1 MKKVI
6 MYEKI
11 YEELRQ
17 KIEGGIYHQG
27 DRLPSEKELAAQYQ
41 VSRITSKKALDVLA
55 EKGYIVRS
63 AGRGSFV
70 NVQILEEREQQS
82 DLEAPYVGE
91 RALIGVIFDSF
102 GSDFGSELLR
112 SIEISCRHKGYAML
126 FQCSYGSIELENQAI
141 ECALK
146 LGAKGLIIMCSQGET
161 YNNLILR
168 LALNNF
174 PIVLVDRS
182 MEGISIPC
190 IKTDNYRAAKEL
202 TQILI
207 QRGHKKL
214 CFLSH
219 GTVNTPTIAQ
229 RHSGFVDGVME
240 YPDVT
245 GVAVQVESYNPAPE
259 DIMEEYQ
266 DYDFTEMDRI
276 LEKYPDRTAFLAA
289 EYKLGALMQAALE
302 RKGIK
307 AEVAAF
313 DGVPKVFDWHRKTT
327 YVRQNEQMMGSEAVK
342 TLQQI
347 LRGETVERVINV
359 PYEIVNT

>member
-17 KIEGGIYHQG
+17 MIEGGVYRQG
-27 DRLPSEKELAAQYQ
+27 DRIPSEKELAQQYQ

-55 EKGYIVRS
+55 ERGYIIRS

-70 NVQILEEREQQS
+70 NVQVLEEKAAPS
-82 DLEAPYVGE
+82 DSAALDPGE
-91 RALIGVIFDSF
+91 RTLIGVIFDSF

-112 SIEISCRHKGYAML
+112 SIEISCRRKGFAML

-190 IKTDNYRAAKEL
+190 IKTDNYHAAKEL
-202 TQILI
+202 TNILI
-207 QRGHKKL
+207 QKGHKKL

-229 RHSGFVDGVME
+229 RHNGFVDGVFE

-245 GVAVQVESYNPAPE
+245 GVAVQLEGYNPAPE
-259 DIMEEYQ
+259 DVVEEYQ
-266 DYDFTEMDRI
+266 NYDFTEMERI
-276 LEKYPDRTAFLAA
+276 LEKHSDRTAFLAA
-289 EYKLGALMQAALE
+289 EYKLGALLQEVLE
-302 RKGIK
+302 RKGVH

-313 DGVPKVFDWHRKTT
+313 DGVPSIFEWHRKTT
-327 YVRQNEQMMGSEAVK
+327 YVKQNEQQMGSEAVH

-347 LRGETVERVINV
+347 LRGETVERVINI
-359 PYEIVNT
+359 PYEIVNA